1 MELQIQMT
9 DALRDIAVAYN
20 DSSEDEHECI
30 IDEKISTLDPI
41 QNNHYRSSE
50 INNDVDSENSSD
62 DDSSDSS
69 SNDSSTESSTEAD
82 SDNEI
87 DNVTAS
93 NNRCHKKN
101 REKGEFDDLPPIED
115 LQISVPQILCD
126 PVGEVGWIVDQ
137 MVVVTPKPLKPTL
150 NIDTV
155 LFIERG
161 ERVLGRIFDVF
172 GPVSEPH
179 YCIRFNNS
187 EHIKNNK
194 IQVGMTVYYCPNTPY
209 TTLVFM
215 TDLLKI
221 KATDDFGE
229 DEHPVFSDDEEER
242 AYYSSLK
249 QKEIKSKT
257 NLNKNNG
264 EIPMKRFRN
273 NANGTGWK
281 SKHPWNER
289 QFQQKNNYCDSNDY
303 NNIQKQNIWQR
314 LPITYNQWQSDSA
327 LAGSSQSLTNVNSTS
342 YHPETSSAF
351 QSNINYSWQPKPNFM
366 WPTNDSTCT
375 PTQIQNT
382 PLFVR
387 TTPLTSLPSSLL
399 PPLPPPPPPPGF

>member
-1 MELQIQMT
+1 MELQVQMT
-9 DALRDIAVAYN
+9 DALRGIAVAYS
-20 DSSEDEHECI
+20 DSSEDEQECI
-30 IDEKISTLDPI
+30 INEKISILDKI
-41 QNNHYRSSE
+41 QDNNYRCNE
-50 INNDVDSENSSD
+50 INNDVDSENSNSD
-62 DDSSDSS
+62 NSSDSS

-82 SDNEI
+82 SDSEI

-93 NNRCHKKN
+93 SNRFHKKN

-115 LQISVPQILCD
+115 LQISVPQVLCD

-172 GPVSEPH
+172 GPVLEPH
-179 YCIRFNNS
+179 YCVRFNNS

-221 KATDDFGE
+221 KATDDIGE

-249 QKEIKSKT
+249 QKEIKGKT
-257 NLNKNNG
+257 NVNENNG
-264 EIPMKRFRN
+264 EIPTKRFRN

-281 SKHPWNER
+281 SKHPWSER
-289 QFQQKNNYCDSNDY
+289 QFQPRNYYCDSNDY
-303 NNIQKQNIWQR
+303 NNIQKQNIWQHS
-314 LPITYNQWQSDSA
+314 PVAYNQWLPNSPFSN
-327 LAGSSQSLTNVNSTS
+327 SSQSLSNIKSTS
-342 YHPETSSAF
+342 YCSNTSSAF
-351 QSNINYSWQPKPNFM
+351 QSNNNYSWQPRPNVM
-366 WPTNDSTCT
+366 WPNNGSTFT

-382 PLFVR
+382 PWFAR
-387 TTPLTSLPSSLL
+387 TPPVLTSLPSPL
-399 PPLPPPPPPPGF
+399 LPPPPPPPPGC